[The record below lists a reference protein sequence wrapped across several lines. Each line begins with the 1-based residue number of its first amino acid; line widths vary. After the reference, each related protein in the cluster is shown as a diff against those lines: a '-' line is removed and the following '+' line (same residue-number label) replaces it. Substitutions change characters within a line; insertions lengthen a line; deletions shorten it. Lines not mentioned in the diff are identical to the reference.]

1 MSVLIRMKLPPN
13 CRECDIEY
21 DSYYC
26 PLAGKETG
34 DDRYGK
40 RLDDCPIIAELPE
53 KHGRLVD
60 ADKLMAIFSDR
71 LEKVAERYGI
81 DSSEAGILSGAMKL
95 LESQTA
101 IIEAEGSEGAEE

>member
-1 MSVLIRMKLPPN
+1 MSVVISMKLPPN

-34 DDRYGK
+34 DDRYDK

-53 KHGRLVD
+53 KHGDLIERDALIKESLADGAYGYVD
-60 ADKLMAIFSDR
+60 TKEICDAP
-71 LEKVAERYGI
+71 
-81 DSSEAGILSGAMKL
+81 
-95 LESQTA
+95 T
-101 IIEAEGSEGAEE
+101 IIEAEGD